1 MANLSTDQINELKN
15 KGIITQVIPSASL
28 VDNTV
33 DDLKID
39 ELVTITV
46 PSEDIE
52 ASVTTDNPISQ

>member
-28 VDNTV
+28 ADNTV

-52 ASVTTDNPISQ
+52 AAVTQ